1 MTCLNFAWLKLAS
14 HNNVLHNCGSL
25 PSPARA
31 SPSHTPVLTAAR
43 CRARALVALV
53 AIALASA
60 ARVTRAA
67 LTLAANHAQRTDNK

>member
-1 MTCLNFAWLKLAS
+1 MWLATLSCARLA
-14 HNNVLHNCGSL
+14 L
-25 PSPARA
+25 PHPG
-31 SPSHTPVLTAAR
+31 LTAAR

-67 LTLAANHAQRTDNK
+67 LTLAARHAQRTDNK